1 MKTVYFFSGLHPIL
15 ESIIKYPPE
24 DYKILSNAS
33 CSDFDIL
40 KDTYRNSL
48 LKSTATKLYNFF
60 EQPRLIYSTKKCD
73 LIHTTSGV
81 IPLNRKPFV
90 VSVEYYSS
98 FVGLQHDKALMDNYW
113 KNTKR
118 YLSAKNCKK
127 IMPFSEASKKSIIN
141 AFKPTSSDF
150 LDKLEVLYPAIESNY
165 CNRSFDNNN
174 KIRILH
180 IGGGFF
186 EKGGRELFRAVDII
200 NSEYGF
206 NIELCSI
213 TNAPPHY
220 QEHFRKFV
228 NIFRNKKNFSIIEN
242 RVPRDILIKN
252 YYSKS
257 DIFVLPSYGDF
268 FGYVFLEAM
277 STGLPLIGTDVFAI
291 PEIIEDGA
299 NGFLVKAP
307 ITPYKENY
315 LRKNSEEVKDYL
327 NKVVYGEFPD
337 LVDDLV
343 EKLLILIENPDIR
356 HKMGLKNYD
365 LVKNG
370 KFSIIARN
378 NKLKRIYNEAL
389 I

>member
-1 MKTVYFFSGLHPIL
+1 MKTVFFFSGLHPIL

-24 DYKILSNAS
+24 GYKILSNAS
-33 CSDFDIL
+33 CSDFNIL
-40 KDTYRNSL
+40 KEYTYRNNL
-48 LKSTATKLYNFF
+48 LKSTITKLYNLF
-60 EQPRLIYSTKKCD
+60 EQPRLIYLTKKCD

-98 FVGLQHDKALMDNYW
+98 FVGLQHDKAIMGNYW
-113 KNTKR
+113 KNTKK
-118 YLSAKNCKK
+118 YLSAENCKK

-141 AFKPTSSDF
+141 AFKPSSSDF
-150 LDKLEVLYPAIESNY
+150 LDKLDVLYPAIKLNY
-165 CNRSFDNNN
+165 CNRSFDHK

-186 EKGGRELFRAVDII
+186 EKGGRELFQAVEII
-200 NSEYGF
+200 NNEYGF
-206 NIELCSI
+206 DIELCSI
-213 TNAPPHY
+213 TNAPSHY
-220 QEHFRKFV
+220 QEHFKKFI
-228 NIFRNKKNFSIIEN
+228 NIYKNKKNFTIIEN
-242 RVPRDILIKN
+242 KLPRDILIRD
-252 YYSKS
+252 YYSKA

-291 PEIIEDGA
+291 PEIIEDGV

-307 ITPYKENY
+307 MTPYKENY
-315 LRKNSEEVKDYL
+315 LRKNSEEVNNYL

-337 LVDDLV
+337 LVNDLV
-343 EKLLILIENPDIR
+343 KKLLILIESPDIR
-356 HKMGLKNYD
+356 YRMSLKNYD
-365 LVKNG
+365 VVKKG